1 MPRDTLDCH
10 DWREGR
16 ATGILWV
23 EKPGMRLHSSQYTGQ
38 PAPPQPGTVSTQI
51 LRAMKLRGSTLQ
63 VESLTEWAAV
73 GTPGSP
79 TPMTS
84 MSEWD
89 KDGGQ
94 GSRREAKVKNNLR
107 EVRK

>member
-1 MPRDTLDCH
+1 MGGEARDAAPLLTIHRTASPPTTGNCLNPNIKSDEV
-10 DWREGR
+10 EG
-16 ATGILWV
+16 IY
-23 EKPGMRLHSSQYTGQ
+23 S
-38 PAPPQPGTVSTQI
+38 I
-51 LRAMKLRGSTLQ
+51 Q